1 MKALVKHSWSAAE
14 RRAMDREIKAQLAE
28 YNEKNMREVDAT
40 VLWVLHDKFGWGP
53 ERLRRFYKEFIE
65 CMDELTDRYEMD
77 KDEAP
82 WLCTYKLKDYG
93 IDLEEWEREF
103 YH

>member
-65 CMDELTDRYEMD
+65 CMDELTARYEMD
-77 KDEAP
+77 KDEVP

-93 IDLEEWEREF
+93 IDLEEWEKEF
-103 YH
+103 Y